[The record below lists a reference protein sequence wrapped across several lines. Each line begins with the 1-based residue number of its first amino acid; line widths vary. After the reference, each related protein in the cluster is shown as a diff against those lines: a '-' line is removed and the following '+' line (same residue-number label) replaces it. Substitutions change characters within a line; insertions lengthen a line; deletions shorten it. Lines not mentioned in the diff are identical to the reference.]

1 MKYIYFLFLFN
12 VSIIF
17 SQDGPPQRF
26 PPQIMSPSPT
36 PSALGKFVDQP
47 VSLYT
52 GIPSIQIPL
61 WEIKLNDFTLPIE
74 LKYHSGGIKVQEAAS
89 NVGLGW
95 ALNAGGV
102 ITRAVKGN
110 VPDDFAKLSQEYYH
124 HANDFDEFPTI
135 GRFWTGKYEVLKNMN
150 MDSPDNQYLDNQLGL
165 AMRND
170 PSFPYTFTGSND
182 LEPDVFY
189 YSFGNKSGKFVFDVN
204 GGNQSIEL
212 IPHEDIRITHKLDA
226 KGEII
231 AFTIIDEDGTEYFF
245 DTVERVQENQFA
257 QTFDPATIIRILKY
271 NSSWYLSKIKTK
283 NKQEVNFE
291 YADEQVYIWQE
302 TGASKTQ
309 QFIDIDPDDGWP
321 SGKVYDVYTYS
332 ISATK
337 SDNAKRLTRIITDNE
352 IIDFNAIARLDVSL
366 MGGLTNPQKAI
377 SSIVVNNKFSQ
388 LIKKYDLGFDYF
400 VSSRVGVETPDS
412 SDFYRLKLNHVKE
425 HYTPSANKTYSFE
438 YSNIALPNK
447 RSPRQDFWGYFNNN
461 NAKEFTPSNEGRG
474 MIPQIYVYPSLIGNN
489 KYQLNP
495 LCYPYNFTD
504 NYVEPGAN
512 RNANPIYAQA
522 GILTSITYP
531 TGGRAEYTY
540 ESNDF
545 LYSGCLQKGG
555 GLRINNIKTFEKGNF
570 SNPLTVKNYSYL
582 NEDGTS
588 SGKVTAMPIFT
599 NILKRLTTAFFNYKN
614 ISSVSQSKLG
624 TTNGSYVGYKRVTES
639 VSGLGKTVYEYSAP
653 GMLGDGDDTEYGL
666 YKPTKITWISPSE
679 SLVPLP
685 SGYVALKNYY
695 VQNHL
700 FPNNYPFPENPDY
713 DWNRGKI
720 KKESYFDELGNIR
733 KEKIYNYATYT
744 KPNKTNKVFGLSYNN
759 LIPNVKGK
767 YLFHYYVGLVSKYS
781 LITNKANILES
792 VETKDYESP
801 STYVTTTEKYKYN
814 SAYHKKMMQN
824 ISYDSSNKELR
835 TEYQYTADLLLPPH
849 LLDKQKPY
857 MEELYDL
864 NYLAPITTKKFVA
877 NQKVSEEE
885 VAYGQFNLG
894 SYLPKAIFSTKGAAS
909 INLFNTNDR
918 KIEFI
923 KYDTYGNVQEY
934 KLENG
939 VPVSIIWGYNNSQPI
954 AKIENASYL
963 LIAIALGKTTGIVN
977 NYNETNLNII
987 NSLRVYLPD
996 AMVTT
1001 YTYKPLVGI
1010 TSITDPKGDTITY
1023 TYDEFGRLEFV
1034 KDKDN
1039 KILTESQYNYK
1050 Q

>member
-1 MKYIYFLFLFN
+1 MKYIYFLLLFN

-17 SQDGPPQRF
+17 SQQRAIPPE
-26 PPQIMSPSPT
+26 IMSPSPT
-36 PSALGKFVDQP
+36 PSSLGKFVDQP
-47 VSLYT
+47 VSYYT

-61 WEIKLNDFTLPIE
+61 WEIKLNDFILPIE
-74 LKYHSGGIKVQEAAS
+74 LKYHSGGIKVQETVP

-102 ITRAVKGN
+102 ITRVVKGKC
-110 VPDDFAKLSQEYYH
+110 PDDYGKSGKLHDKHSEY
-124 HANDFDEFPTI
+124 PKM
-135 GRFWTGKYEVLKNMN
+135 GRFWTGKYEILKNIDLEN
-150 MDSPDNQYLDNQLGL
+150 PDDNYVEKQFGEII
-165 AMRND
+165 RNHRALSYSVAGD
-170 PSFPYTFTGSND
+170 ND
-182 LEPDVFY
+182 AEPDVFY

-204 GGNQSIEL
+204 GNSQSVEL
-212 IPHEDIRITHKLDA
+212 IPYEDVRITHTLGDN
-226 KGEII
+226 GEII
-231 AFTIIDEDGTEYFF
+231 AFTVIDEDGTQYFF
-245 DTVERVQENQFA
+245 EDIERLNEEQYSYDEESRLQMSSA
-257 QTFDPATIIRILKY
+257 EY
-271 NSSWYLSKIKTK
+271 NSSWYLSRIKTR
-283 NKQEVNFE
+283 NKQEISFE
-291 YADEQVYIWQE
+291 YVNEQLYQWQQTGQAHAKIWTGVMSPDGYIPRIVNNDSW
-302 TGASKTQ
+302 S
-309 QFIDIDPDDGWP
+309 
-321 SGKVYDVYTYS
+321 YS
-332 ISATK
+332 ITES
-337 SDNAKRLTRIITDNE
+337 SSVKRISKIITSNE
-352 IIDFNAIARLDVSL
+352 IIEFNAIERLDVSKL
-366 MGGLTNPQKAI
+366 TGLINPPKAI
-377 SSIVVNNKFSQ
+377 SSIIVNNKFSQ
-388 LIKKYDLGFDYF
+388 LIKRYDLGLDYF
-400 VSSRVGVETPDS
+400 VSSRVGVVTPDP
-412 SDFYRLKLNHVKE
+412 SDFYRLKLNFVKE
-425 HYTPSANKTYSFE
+425 YYTSSVNKTYTFAYNS
-438 YSNIALPNK
+438 IALPNK
-447 RSPRQDFWGYFNNN
+447 RSPRQDFWGYFNNSDEVEYTN
-461 NAKEFTPSNEGRG
+461 IYAGAPTR
-474 MIPQIYVYPSLIGNN
+474 MIPKIYVYPSLIGNY
-489 KYQLNP
+489 KYQIAP
-495 LCYPYNFTD
+495 LCYPYNFND
-504 NYVEPGAN
+504 NYIEPGVD
-512 RNANPIYAQA
+512 RSVNATYAQA
-522 GILTSITYP
+522 AMLTSITYP
-531 TGGRAEYTY
+531 TGGRTEYVY

-545 LYSGCLQKGG
+545 LYNECLQTGG
-555 GLRINNIKTFEKGNF
+555 GLRVSTIKNFEKGN
-570 SNPLTVKNYSYL
+570 SITPLTSKSYSYL
-582 NEDGTS
+582 NKDGKS
-588 SGKVTAMPIFT
+588 SGAVTAMPIFN
-599 NILKRLTTAFFNYKN
+599 NILKEPVLKN
-614 ISSVSQSKLG
+614 ISSTSQSRLG
-624 TTNGSYVGYKRVTES
+624 TTNGSHVGYKRVIES
-639 VSGLGKTVYEYSAP
+639 LNGLGKTVYEYSAP
-653 GMLGDGDDTEYGL
+653 AMAEDSDDPEYGL
-666 YKPTKITWISPSE
+666 YKPTKIRWLNIPFFDAHGE
-679 SLVPLP
+679 
-685 SGYVALKNYY
+685 LKFYSDFKAYY
-695 VQNHL
+695 LQNHL
-700 FPNNYPFPENPDY
+700 FPNNFPFPQNPDY

-720 KKESYFDELGNIR
+720 KKESYFDEAGNIR
-733 KEKIYNYATYT
+733 KERIYNYTIYA
-744 KPNKTNKVFGLSYNN
+744 KPNRASKVFGLNYS
-759 LIPNVKGK
+759 P
-767 YLFHYYVGLVSKYS
+767 LVSELPDGYLEYRVALLSKYHY
-781 LITNKANILES
+781 ITNKANILES